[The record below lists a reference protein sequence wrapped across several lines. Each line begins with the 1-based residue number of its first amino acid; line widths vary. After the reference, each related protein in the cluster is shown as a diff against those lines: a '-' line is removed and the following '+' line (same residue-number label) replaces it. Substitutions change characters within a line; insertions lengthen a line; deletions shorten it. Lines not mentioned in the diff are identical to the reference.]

1 MKAIIIKESRRRALL
16 LTSDG
21 RYVMVKSKK
30 NYRVGKEIEY
40 HERSFKFSAILTP
53 VFSALV
59 LILLA
64 AGIYTYVT
72 PVAAITMDINPS
84 LELEIN
90 RFEFII
96 GSKGL
101 NPEGEA
107 LLESSAH
114 LNRSVERALQNLI
127 ESASDEGYIVEDSGN
142 QILLTVLTSNI
153 HLNEK
158 ITNIFKNT
166 QEDYDD
172 QQRGIGIIIASYNQD
187 RIEEADAL
195 GISPGKLLLIHKI
208 EEDED
213 IELDPS
219 DLKDWS
225 VKDIVALGKEIG
237 ANNSKNKDKANNENN
252 ASETGQEASSKG
264 KENSSSGKK
273 GN

>member
-40 HERSFKFSAILTP
+40 HERSFKFSAVLSP
-53 VFSALV
+53 VFSALI
-59 LILLA
+59 LIVLA

-101 NPEGEA
+101 NAKGEA
-107 LLESSAH
+107 LLENSDH
-114 LNRSVERALQNLI
+114 LNRSVKRALHNLI
-127 ESASDEGYIVEDSGN
+127 ESASDEGYIVEDSDN
-142 QILLTVLTSNI
+142 QILLTVLTSNF

-158 ITNIFKNT
+158 VTNMLKNT

-172 QQRGIGIIIASYNQD
+172 PQRGIGIIVASYNQD
-187 RIEEADAL
+187 RLEEADEL

-208 EEDED
+208 EADED

-219 DLKDWS
+219 ELKEWS
-225 VKDIVALGKEIG
+225 VKDIVALGKKISE
-237 ANNSKNKDKANNENN
+237 NNRKNKEKETNENN

>member
-40 HERSFKFSAILTP
+40 HERSFNFSAILTP